1 LLFAMLVPPRRACVQ
16 PVVID
21 CDEAGR
27 DLAWIGMETGAQNAW
42 RLLARRGTR
51 YVRLHFLAPFDPV
64 DFTDRKALAAR
75 ARGAILE
82 RLSATLR
89 G

>member
-1 LLFAMLVPPRRACVQ
+1 
-16 PVVID
+16 
-21 CDEAGR
+21 
-27 DLAWIGMETGAQNAW
+27 METGAQNAW